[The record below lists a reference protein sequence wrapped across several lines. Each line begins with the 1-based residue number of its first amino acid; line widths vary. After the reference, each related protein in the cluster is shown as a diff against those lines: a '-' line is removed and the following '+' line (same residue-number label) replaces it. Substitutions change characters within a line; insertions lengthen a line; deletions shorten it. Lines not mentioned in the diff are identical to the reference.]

1 MDKTAFFWKMQ
12 AGELPVPEAVKTL
25 GGEILS
31 VDASEGTIETSFAG
45 KKEFTNPTG
54 SIQGGFIAAMLD
66 DTMGPALAAT
76 LKAGE
81 FAPTLTLT
89 IQYISQAS
97 VGRLTGRG
105 RIVRRGKNVCYLAAE
120 LFQEEKLIATAT
132 AVALIRAF

>member
-12 AGELPVPEAVKTL
+12 AGELPIPAAVKTL
-25 GGEILS
+25 GGEIQA
-31 VDASEGTIETSFAG
+31 VDPEQGTIETSFMG
-45 KKEFTNPTG
+45 KAEFTNPTG

-89 IQYISQAS
+89 IQYMSQAS
-97 VGRLTGRG
+97 VGKLTGRG
-105 RIVRRGKNVCYLAAE
+105 RIVRRGKNVCYLAGE
-120 LFQEEKLIATAT
+120 LFQDERLIATAT